1 MKTILLLEPRPKRR
15 EILCQCLSVKFDIV
29 LADSVTD
36 GTKLLQSRHDI
47 GLVISGLHV
56 DGNESVFDLLRE
68 AKTLSV
74 PFVFCCLYPSHLTHT
89 LQDSLMTT
97 CKLLGADA
105 ILIQEHLDTDELM
118 STIEALRTKQGAD

>member
-15 EILCQCLSVKFDIV
+15 EILCQCLSDKFDTI
-29 LADSVTD
+29 LAESVTD
-36 GTKLLQSRHDI
+36 GKNVLARRHDI

-56 DGNESVFDLLRE
+56 ESSESVFDLLRE
-68 AKTLSV
+68 AKAHAV

-89 LQDSLMTT
+89 VQDGLITT

-105 ILIQEHLDTDELM
+105 VLMQEHLDTDELM
-118 STIEALRTKQGAD
+118 NTIEALRIKKQV